1 MERHMKSHIPGEDK
15 FYQCPECQLKIC
27 SLSKLLRHDR
37 KFHTGFKDYEC
48 KICEAEV
55 TDIAVHM
62 RVSLSKNQKIN
73 KKFLLILYFF
83 YGLFFFLNCS
93 LKNSKVCKI
102 LLQLCIT
109 NIFLSL
115 LQVHRT
121 EKQFTC
127 HVCKLQF
134 RHKNSLVRHLFQ
146 HSGERPFRCQNC
158 ESGFTSI
165 NRLKEH
171 IKKKHP
177 DTPAAK
183 SIMEPLVAIPNNTSS
198 KTHTHS
204 TNTKFTP
211 IAPAPVKI
219 PAAQPQPVFLP
230 TPTQSLPILTPG
242 PNGTMLLM
250 NTNTFMIP
258 QMVPQLVLSQPL
270 IYGMHYG
277 TIPMSTNVIPSN
289 TIQNTS
295 GTLVA
300 NTITSTKSDEITIL
314 NTTSSSPPA
323 KMNILERAM
332 MEISEDAK
340 T

>member
-1 MERHMKSHIPGEDK
+1 MH
-15 FYQCPECQLKIC
+15 
-27 SLSKLLRHDR
+27 
-37 KFHTGFKDYEC
+37 
-48 KICEAEV
+48 
-55 TDIAVHM
+55 
-62 RVSLSKNQKIN
+62 
-73 KKFLLILYFF
+73 
-83 YGLFFFLNCS
+83 
-93 LKNSKVCKI
+93 
-102 LLQLCIT
+102 IT

-198 KTHTHS
+198 KSNTNT

-219 PAAQPQPVFLP
+219 PVSQPQPVFLP
-230 TPTQSLPILTPG
+230 QATQSLPILTQG

-270 IYGMHYG
+270 IYGMPYG
-277 TIPMSTNVIPSN
+277 TIPMNTNVIPSN
-289 TIQNTS
+289 TGLVHQNTT
-295 GTLVA
+295 GTILA
-300 NTITSTKSDEITIL
+300 NTINTTKSDEITIL
-314 NTTSSSPPA
+314 NTTSSPP

-332 MEISEDAK
+332 MEISEDGK

>member
-1 MERHMKSHIPGEDK
+1 M
-15 FYQCPECQLKIC
+15 
-27 SLSKLLRHDR
+27 
-37 KFHTGFKDYEC
+37 
-48 KICEAEV
+48 
-55 TDIAVHM
+55 
-62 RVSLSKNQKIN
+62 
-73 KKFLLILYFF
+73 
-83 YGLFFFLNCS
+83 
-93 LKNSKVCKI
+93 
-102 LLQLCIT
+102 
-109 NIFLSL
+109 
-115 LQVHRT
+115 QVHRT

-183 SIMEPLVAIPNNTSS
+183 SIMEPLVAIPNNTNSTKSS
-198 KTHTHS
+198 TS
-204 TNTKFTP
+204 NTKFTP
-211 IAPAPVKI
+211 IAPAPVKVPVNQP
-219 PAAQPQPVFLP
+219 PAIILPQA
-230 TPTQSLPILTPG
+230 TQSLPILTQG

-270 IYGMHYG
+270 IYGMPYG
-277 TIPMSTNVIPSN
+277 TLPMGTNLVPHNTNLVPQN
-289 TIQNTS
+289 TILTNTIPANTS
-295 GTLVA
+295 VK
-300 NTITSTKSDEITIL
+300 NDEVTIL
-314 NTTSSSPPA
+314 NTTQPTP
-323 KMNILERAM
+323 KIDILERAIL
-332 MEISEDAK
+332 EISEDGK